1 MIVTESQMTFV
12 ARAILGWKP
21 LGRLSKTGRSAYSSE
36 TIGSTNILERLNT
49 LTAIKQAELTSQLPE
64 L

>member
-1 MIVTESQMTFV
+1 MIVTEAQMTFV

-21 LGRLSKTGRSAYSSE
+21 LQRLSKTDRGLQGE

-49 LTAIKQAELTSQLPE
+49 LTAVRQAELTQRLS
-64 L
+64 